1 MSVVPSTPPRVPIIP
16 STPPRVPIVPSTPSR
31 APVVPSTPSRMLV
44 VPTSATSYSDIAK
57 SAVSPK
63 AHGLKITLK
72 QPSPIPDVLTTTQP
86 PGPMGSE
93 PTKPSTSAGPMQES
107 QEPTAGSEEVCRSSL
122 TAHLLA
128 DSFQGARVDALSLR
142 LLQVSELQALFG
154 DLEPNVSKPKR
165 KDGALHHTFS
175 A

>member
-1 MSVVPSTPPRVPIIP
+1 MSVVP

-63 AHGLKITLK
+63 AHGLKIMLK
-72 QPSPIPDVLTTTQP
+72 RPSPIPDVLTTTQP

-93 PTKPSTSAGPMQES
+93 PTKPSTGAGPMQGS

-122 TAHLLA
+122 TAHLLCYVRVERSA
-128 DSFQGARVDALSLR
+128 RLERGGCDQDVWLYCYVTVGTFARRGLSSTAKCYETSIFISFS
-142 LLQVSELQALFG
+142 
-154 DLEPNVSKPKR
+154 
-165 KDGALHHTFS
+165 
-175 A
+175 

>member
-44 VPTSATSYSDIAK
+44 VPTSATSYSNIAK

-72 QPSPIPDVLTTTQP
+72 RPSPIPDVLTTTQP

-93 PTKPSTSAGPMQES
+93 PTKPSTGAGPMQES
-107 QEPTAGSEEVCRSSL
+107 QEPTAGSEEVCYVFFLPYYTQIHR
-122 TAHLLA
+122 TAFFPLSPIL
-128 DSFQGARVDALSLR
+128 SQGLC
-142 LLQVSELQALFG
+142 
-154 DLEPNVSKPKR
+154 
-165 KDGALHHTFS
+165 TFTI
-175 A
+175 